1 MVLDPSVLIAYLNGE
16 PDAERLEEAML
27 RADSLHL
34 SAASLVEAG
43 IVADRLRAGDGGLR
57 LDRLLARLRVQIV
70 PVTEQQA
77 EIAREAYRRFGKGR
91 HPAGLNF
98 GDCFS
103 YALARTLGEP
113 LLFTGEDFSR
123 TDVEVAPY

>member
-1 MVLDPSVLIAYLNGE
+1 MVVDTSAVIAILFAE
-16 PDAERLEEAML
+16 PMADRLEDAIL
-27 RADSLHL
+27 GSPRPAL
-34 SAASLVEAG
+34 SAASLAEAS
-43 IVADRLRAGDGGLR
+43 IVALVRRDEPAERE
-57 LDRLLARLRVQIV
+57 LDLLLARHRLQIV
-70 PVTEQQA
+70 PVTEHHA
-77 EIAREAYRRFGKGR
+77 GIAREAYRQFGKGR